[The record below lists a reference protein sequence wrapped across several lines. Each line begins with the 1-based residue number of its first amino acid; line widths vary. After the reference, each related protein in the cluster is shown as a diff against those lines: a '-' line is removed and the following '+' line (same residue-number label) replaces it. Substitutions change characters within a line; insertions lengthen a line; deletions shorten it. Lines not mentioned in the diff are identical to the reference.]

1 MLEKLALCEK
11 RYLETEQALSDPAI
25 MADMEAYK
33 KYMKEYKS
41 LTPII
46 EKYREHK
53 AALED
58 IAEADLILET
68 ESDKDLRLL
77 AEEQKYSG
85 REKAES
91 TLAELR
97 LLMIPKDPND
107 DKNVIMEIRAGAGGE
122 EACLFAAVLYRM

>member
-25 MADMEAYK
+25 MADMEVYK

-53 AALED
+53 AALKD
-58 IAEADLILET
+58 IAEADSILET
-68 ESDKDLRLL
+68 ESDKDMRLL
-77 AEEQKYSG
+77 AEIG
-85 REKAES
+85 RAH
-91 TLAELR
+91 
-97 LLMIPKDPND
+97 
-107 DKNVIMEIRAGAGGE
+107 V
-122 EACLFAAVLYRM
+122 

>member
-58 IAEADLILET
+58 IMENY
-68 ESDKDLRLL
+68 DKLNLNISLL
-77 AEEQKYSG
+77 HLYF
-85 REKAES
+85 
-91 TLAELR
+91 
-97 LLMIPKDPND
+97 ND
-107 DKNVIMEIRAGAGGE
+107 INKSCIS
-122 EACLFAAVLYRM
+122 LFKLNSF